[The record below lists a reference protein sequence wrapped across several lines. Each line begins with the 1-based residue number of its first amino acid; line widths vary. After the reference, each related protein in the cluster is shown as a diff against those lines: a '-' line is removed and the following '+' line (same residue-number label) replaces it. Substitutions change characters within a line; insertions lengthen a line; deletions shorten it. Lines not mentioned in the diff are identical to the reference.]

1 MAKSYFTLLLALAT
15 LSGLAKESRIIDKS
29 QGSITFAVD
38 ENLPFIDYD
47 FMLDDGDRIAEL
59 IVGNKNELEG
69 TYRVVATSFAD
80 EQNLSS
86 MDVYSALYTAYAKH
100 KSVTL
105 SPDVIW
111 LLISQGFARY
121 VNAHADEL
129 RHRLVSHAG
138 KKELVVISG
147 DNQLS
152 ESAAW
157 PKLIGNFASQI
168 DQFTKGDIANII
180 TADFSTT
187 GPVERMASQ
196 VTLMESVKSYF
207 DYVVIT
213 IVCGIPSIT
222 LTGTPEDWQRVLD
235 KTKGLKQY
243 GLDQWIKSLEPILT
257 EFVRAA
263 EGHPNQGFWQ
273 DIVKKKRVNEVRG
286 ASCDGKSKPT
296 EFDGWFLKLFPDEN
310 GKTFKTATML
320 TEMPVER
327 VNVDFKYQVVD
338 GAGTVLSETPM
349 QLWAGFI
356 GTKVDTEANML
367 TPKIGWMA
375 LVAPPEDELLKLY
388 KQQDDDFDEEFG
400 FGGLYLQVKEV
411 PEVLARME
419 HIKSLTLEFT
429 DKVVLPE
436 WFDRLTIDR
445 LSIAGKMSKGER
457 EAISKR
463 FPNAVIVKR

>member
-1 MAKSYFTLLLALAT
+1 MAKSYITLLFALAT
-15 LSGLAKESRIIDKS
+15 LSVLAKESKIIDQS

-38 ENLPFIDYD
+38 ENLPFINYD
-47 FMLDDGDRIAEL
+47 FFLNDGEHIAEL
-59 IVGNKNELEG
+59 IIGNKDELEG
-69 TYRVVATSFAD
+69 TYHAVATSFAD
-80 EQNLSS
+80 ERNLST
-86 MDVYSALYTAYAKH
+86 MDVYTALHTAFAKH

-121 VNAHADEL
+121 VNAHAEEL
-129 RHRLVSHAG
+129 RPRLVSHAG
-138 KKELVVISG
+138 KKELAVITG
-147 DNQLS
+147 DNLLS
-152 ESAAW
+152 GQADW
-157 PKLIGNFASQI
+157 PGLIGEFASQI
-168 DQFTKGDIANII
+168 DQFTKGGIANII

-187 GPVERMASQ
+187 GPVERVASQ

-207 DYVVIT
+207 DYTIIT

-235 KTKGLKQY
+235 KTRSLKQY
-243 GLDQWIKSLEPILT
+243 GLDKWIESLEPILT

-273 DIVKKKRVNEVRG
+273 DIVKKKRVDEVRG
-286 ASCDGKSKPT
+286 ASCDGKKPT

-310 GKTFKTATML
+310 GKTFKSATVL

-327 VNVDFKYQVVD
+327 VNVDFRYKIVD
-338 GAGTVLSETPM
+338 GAGNVLSETPM

-356 GTKVDTEANML
+356 GTEVDTEGNML

-375 LVAPPEDELLKLY
+375 VVPPPDDEILKRF
-388 KQQDDDFDEEFG
+388 KEQDDDIFG
-400 FGGLYLQVKEV
+400 LNLQVKEV

-436 WFDRLTIDR
+436 WFDQLTIDR
-445 LSIAGKMSKGER
+445 FVIFGKMSKAEK

-463 FPNAVIVKR
+463 FPNATIYQR

>member
-1 MAKSYFTLLLALAT
+1 MARIYFILLFALAT
-15 LSGLAKESRIIDKS
+15 LSVLAKESKIIDQS

-38 ENLPFIDYD
+38 ENLPFINYD
-47 FMLDDGDRIAEL
+47 FFLNDGEHIAEL
-59 IVGNKNELEG
+59 IIGNKDELEG
-69 TYRVVATSFAD
+69 TYHAVATSFAD
-80 EQNLSS
+80 ERNLST
-86 MDVYSALYTAYAKH
+86 MDVYTALHTAFAKH

-121 VNAHADEL
+121 VNAHAEEL
-129 RHRLVSHAG
+129 RPRLVSHAG
-138 KKELVVISG
+138 KKELAVITG
-147 DNQLS
+147 DNLLS
-152 ESAAW
+152 GQADW
-157 PKLIGNFASQI
+157 PGLIGEFASQI
-168 DQFTKGDIANII
+168 DQFTKGGIANII

-187 GPVERMASQ
+187 GPVERVASQ

-207 DYVVIT
+207 DYTIIT

-235 KTKGLKQY
+235 KTRSLKQY
-243 GLDQWIKSLEPILT
+243 GLDKWIESLEPILT

-273 DIVKKKRVNEVRG
+273 DIVKKKRVDEVRG
-286 ASCDGKSKPT
+286 ASCDGKKPT

-310 GKTFKTATML
+310 GKTFKSATVL

-327 VNVDFKYQVVD
+327 VNVDFRYKIVD
-338 GAGTVLSETPM
+338 GAGNVLSETPM

-356 GTKVDTEANML
+356 GTEVDTEGNML

-375 LVAPPEDELLKLY
+375 VVPPPDDEILKRF
-388 KQQDDDFDEEFG
+388 KEQDDIFG
-400 FGGLYLQVKEV
+400 LNLQVKEV

-429 DKVVLPE
+429 DKVVLPD
-436 WFDRLTIDR
+436 WFDRLTIDK
-445 LSIAGKMSKGER
+445 LSIAGKMSKAEK
-457 EAISKR
+457 EAILKR
-463 FPNAVIVKR
+463 FPNAVIVQR

>member
-1 MAKSYFTLLLALAT
+1 MAKSYFTLLLLFALAT
-15 LSGLAKESRIIDKS
+15 LSVLAKESKIIDRS

-38 ENLPFIDYD
+38 ENLPFINYD
-47 FMLDDGDRIAEL
+47 FMLEDGDRIAEF
-59 IVGNKNELEG
+59 IVSNKNELEG
-69 TYRVVATSFAD
+69 TYSIVATSFAD
-80 EQNLSS
+80 EHNLSS
-86 MDVYSALYTAYAKH
+86 MDVYSALHTAYAKH

-129 RHRLVSHAG
+129 RPRLVSHSG
-138 KKELVVISG
+138 KKELVVITG
-147 DNQLS
+147 DNLLA
-152 ESAAW
+152 ESADW
-157 PKLIGNFASQI
+157 PELIGGFASQI

-187 GPVERMASQ
+187 GPVERVASQ

-207 DYVVIT
+207 DYTVMT

-222 LTGTPEDWQRVLD
+222 LTGTPGDWQRVLD
-235 KTKGLKQY
+235 KTRGLRQY
-243 GLDQWIKSLEPILT
+243 GMDQWIESLEPILT
-257 EFVRAA
+257 EFVLAA

-273 DIVKKKRVNEVRG
+273 DIVKKKQVDEVRG

-327 VNVDFKYQVVD
+327 VYVDFKYQVVD
-338 GAGTVLSETPM
+338 GAGNVLSDTPM
-349 QLWAGFI
+349 QLCAGFI
-356 GTKVDTEANML
+356 GTEVDTEANML

-375 LVAPPEDELLKLY
+375 LKAPSDEELLKLY
-388 KQQDDDFDEEFG
+388 KEQDDDLFG
-400 FGGLYLQVKEV
+400 INLQVKEV

-445 LSIAGKMSKGER
+445 LVIAGKMSKAEK
-457 EAISKR
+457 EAILKR
-463 FPNAVIVKR
+463 FPTASVHQR

>member
-1 MAKSYFTLLLALAT
+1 MAKSYISLLFALAP
-15 LSGLAKESRIIDKS
+15 LSVLAKESKIIDQS

-38 ENLPFIDYD
+38 ENLPFINHD
-47 FMLDDGDRIAEL
+47 FMLDDGNRIAES
-59 IVGNKNELEG
+59 IVSDKNELEG
-69 TYRVVATSFAD
+69 SYSIVATSFAD
-80 EQNLSS
+80 ERNLSN
-86 MDVYSALYTAYAKH
+86 MDVYTALHTAFAKH

-121 VNAHADEL
+121 VNAHAEEL
-129 RHRLVSHAG
+129 RPRLVSHAG
-138 KKELVVISG
+138 KKELIVFAQH
-147 DNQLS
+147 DLLS
-152 ESAAW
+152 ESADW
-157 PKLIGNFASQI
+157 PELIGGFAAQI
-168 DQFTKGDIANII
+168 DQFTKGGIANII

-187 GPVERMASQ
+187 GPVERVASQ

-207 DYVVIT
+207 DYTIIT

-235 KTKGLKQY
+235 KTRSLKQY
-243 GLDQWIKSLEPILT
+243 GLDKWIESLEPILT

-273 DIVKKKRVNEVRG
+273 DIVKKKRVDEVRG

-310 GKTFKTATML
+310 GKTFKSATVL

-327 VNVDFKYQVVD
+327 VNVDFRYKIVD
-338 GAGTVLSETPM
+338 GVGNVLSETPM

-356 GTKVDTEANML
+356 GTEVDTEGNML

-375 LVAPPEDELLKLY
+375 VVPPPDDEILKRF
-388 KQQDDDFDEEFG
+388 KEQDDDIFG
-400 FGGLYLQVKEV
+400 LNLQVKEV

-436 WFDRLTIDR
+436 WFDQLTIDK
-445 LSIAGKMSKGER
+445 LSIAGKMSKAEK
-457 EAISKR
+457 EAILKR
-463 FPNAVIVKR
+463 FPNAVIVQR

>member
-1 MAKSYFTLLLALAT
+1 MAKSYITLLFALAT
-15 LSGLAKESRIIDKS
+15 FSVLAKDSQIIEQS
-29 QGSITFAVD
+29 QGSITFVVD
-38 ENLPFIDYD
+38 ENLPYINYD
-47 FMLDDGDRIAEL
+47 FMLDDGDRIAEF
-59 IVGNKNELEG
+59 IVSNKNELEG
-69 TYRVVATSFAD
+69 TYSIVATSFAD
-80 EQNLSS
+80 KHNLTT

-121 VNAHADEL
+121 VNAHAEQF
-129 RHRLVSHAG
+129 RHRLVNHSG
-138 KKELVVISG
+138 KKELVVITG
-147 DNQLS
+147 DDLFS
-152 ESAAW
+152 ESVDW
-157 PKLIGNFASQI
+157 PMLIDNFASQI
-168 DQFTKGDIANII
+168 DQYTKGDIANII

-187 GPVERMASQ
+187 GSVERVASQ

-207 DYVVIT
+207 DYTVLL

-222 LTGTPEDWQRVLD
+222 LNGTPEDWQRVHD
-235 KTKGLKQY
+235 KTMKLKHY
-243 GLDQWIKSLEPILT
+243 GLDKWIESLEPVLT
-257 EFVRAA
+257 EFERAA

-273 DIVKKKRVNEVRG
+273 DIVKKKRVGEVRG

-327 VNVDFKYQVVD
+327 VYVDFKYNVID
-338 GAGTVLSETPM
+338 GTGNVLSETPM
-349 QLWAGFI
+349 QLCAGFI
-356 GTKVDTEANML
+356 GTEVDTEANML

-375 LVAPPEDELLKLY
+375 LKAPSDDELLKLY
-388 KQQDDDFDEEFG
+388 KEQDDGLFG
-400 FGGLYLQVKEV
+400 INLQVKEV

-436 WFDRLTIDR
+436 WFDRLTIDK
-445 LSIAGKMSKGER
+445 LIIAGKMSKAEK
-457 EAISKR
+457 EAILKR
-463 FPNAVIVKR
+463 FPNAVIVRR

>member
-1 MAKSYFTLLLALAT
+1 MARNFVIILFALAA
-15 LSGLAKESRIIDKS
+15 LSVLAKESKIIDQS

-38 ENLPFIDYD
+38 ENLPFINYD
-47 FMLDDGDRIAEL
+47 FFLNDGEHIAEL
-59 IVGNKNELEG
+59 IIGNKDELEG
-69 TYRVVATSFAD
+69 TYHAVATSFAD
-80 EQNLSS
+80 ERNLST
-86 MDVYSALYTAYAKH
+86 MDVYTALHTAFAKH

-121 VNAHADEL
+121 VNAHAEEL
-129 RHRLVSHAG
+129 RPRLVSHAG
-138 KKELVVISG
+138 KKELAVITG
-147 DNQLS
+147 DNLLS
-152 ESAAW
+152 GQADW
-157 PKLIGNFASQI
+157 PRLIGEFASQI
-168 DQFTKGDIANII
+168 DQFTKGGIANII

-187 GPVERMASQ
+187 GPVERVASQ

-207 DYVVIT
+207 DYTIIT

-235 KTKGLKQY
+235 KTRSLKQY
-243 GLDQWIKSLEPILT
+243 GLDKWIESLEPILT

-273 DIVKKKRVNEVRG
+273 DIVKKKRVDEVRG
-286 ASCDGKSKPT
+286 ASCDGKKPT

-310 GKTFKTATML
+310 GKTFKSATVL

-327 VNVDFKYQVVD
+327 VNVDFRYKIVD
-338 GAGTVLSETPM
+338 GAGNVLSETPM

-356 GTKVDTEANML
+356 GTEVDTEGNML

-375 LVAPPEDELLKLY
+375 VVPPPDDEILKRF
-388 KQQDDDFDEEFG
+388 KEQDDIFG
-400 FGGLYLQVKEV
+400 LNLQVKEV

-445 LSIAGKMSKGER
+445 FVIFGKMSKAEK
-457 EAISKR
+457 EAILKR
-463 FPNAVIVKR
+463 FPNAEIFQR

>member
-1 MAKSYFTLLLALAT
+1 MAKSYITLLFALAT
-15 LSGLAKESRIIDKS
+15 LSVLAKESRIIDQS
-29 QGSITFAVD
+29 QGRITFAVD
-38 ENLPFIDYD
+38 ENLPFINYD
-47 FMLDDGDRIAEL
+47 FILFDGDRIAEF
-59 IVGNKNELEG
+59 IANNKNELEG
-69 TYRVVATSFAD
+69 TYSIVATSFAD
-80 EQNLSS
+80 EHNLSS

-121 VNAHADEL
+121 VNAHSEEL
-129 RHRLVSHAG
+129 RPRLVSHAG
-138 KKELVVISG
+138 KKELVVTSG
-147 DNQLS
+147 DNLLS
-152 ESAAW
+152 GQADW
-157 PKLIGNFASQI
+157 PGLIGEFASQI
-168 DQFTKGDIANII
+168 DQFTKGGIANII

-187 GPVERMASQ
+187 GPVERVASQ

-207 DYVVIT
+207 DYTVIT

-222 LTGTPEDWQRVLD
+222 LTGTSEDWQRVLD
-235 KTKGLKQY
+235 KTRSLKQY
-243 GLDQWIKSLEPILT
+243 GLGKWIESLEPILT

-273 DIVKKKRVNEVRG
+273 DIVKKKRVDEVRG

-296 EFDGWFLKLFPDEN
+296 EFDGWFLKLFPDDN

-327 VNVDFKYQVVD
+327 VHVDFKYQLVD
-338 GAGTVLSETPM
+338 GAGNVLSETPM
-349 QLWAGFI
+349 QLCAGFI
-356 GTKVDTEANML
+356 GTEVDTEANML

-375 LVAPPEDELLKLY
+375 LKAPSDDEILKRY
-388 KQQDDDFDEEFG
+388 KEQDDDLFG
-400 FGGLYLQVKEV
+400 INLQVKEV

-419 HIKSLTLEFT
+419 HIKSLTIEFT

-445 LSIAGKMSKGER
+445 LVIAGKMSKAEK

-463 FPNAVIVKR
+463 FPNAVIVQR

>member
-15 LSGLAKESRIIDKS
+15 LSVLAKDSKIISQS

-38 ENLPFIDYD
+38 ENLPFINYD
-47 FMLDDGDRIAEL
+47 FMLDDGEHIAEL
-59 IVGNKNELEG
+59 IVSDKSEFEG
-69 TYRVVATSFAD
+69 TYSIVATSFAD
-80 EQNLSS
+80 EHNLST

-100 KSVTL
+100 RSVTL

-121 VNAHADEL
+121 VNAHAEEL

-147 DNQLS
+147 DNLLS
-152 ESAAW
+152 GQADW
-157 PKLIGNFASQI
+157 PKLIGGFASQI
-168 DQFTKGDIANII
+168 DQFTKGDIAKII

-187 GPVERMASQ
+187 GPVERVASQ

-207 DYVVIT
+207 DYTIIT

-235 KTKGLKQY
+235 KTRGLKHY
-243 GLDQWIKSLEPILT
+243 GLEKWIESLEPILT
-257 EFVRAA
+257 EFVHAA

-273 DIVKKKRVNEVRG
+273 DIVKKKRVDEVRG

-296 EFDGWFLKLFPDEN
+296 GFDGWFLKLFPDEN

-320 TEMPVER
+320 TKMPVER
-327 VNVDFKYQVVD
+327 VYVDFKYNVVD
-338 GAGTVLSETPM
+338 GAGNVLSETPM
-349 QLWAGFI
+349 QLCAGFI
-356 GTKVDTEANML
+356 GTEVDTEANVL

-375 LVAPPEDELLKLY
+375 LVAPSGDELLKLY
-388 KQQDDDFDEEFG
+388 KEQDDDLFG
-400 FGGLYLQVKEV
+400 INLQVKEV

-436 WFDRLTIDR
+436 WFDHLTIDR
-445 LSIAGKMSKGER
+445 LVIAGKMSKAEK

-463 FPNAVIVKR
+463 FPNATIIKR